1 MLPYQGH
8 ILTNFD
14 DALSQIRE
22 TTIGM
27 GSGTQRNLNNA
38 IRGLIERDKSLCNA
52 AIADDEDRLEVAI
65 DHLGMRI
72 LTKYRPLA
80 TDLRMVITSMKVASH
95 LERISDQALSIAKR
109 SRKVIKNSEIKEA
122 LKVEGLYKVSSE
134 MLANALTAYADTNP
148 ELALSIIESEKKLKK
163 CHKATS
169 RVFSKTLESET
180 EQYRDYLDL
189 VFICRWLE
197 RVGDLAINIAEE
209 VVFEET
215 STDIRRGGELP
226 AELTN
231 KTTEE
236 S

>member
-1 MLPYQGH
+1 
-8 ILTNFD
+8 
-14 DALSQIRE
+14 
-22 TTIGM
+22 M

-38 IRGLIERDKSLCNA
+38 IRGLIEREKSLCNT
-52 AIADDEDRLEVAI
+52 AIADDDDEDRSEVEI

-80 TDLRMVITSMKVASH
+80 SDLRMVITSMKVASH
-95 LERISDQALSIAKR
+95 LERISDQAVSIAKR
-109 SRKVIKNSEIKEA
+109 ARKVIKNPEIKEA

-148 ELALSIIESEKKLKK
+148 ELALSIIESEKALKK
-163 CHKATS
+163 CHKSTS
-169 RVFSKTLESET
+169 RVFSKTLEVET

-215 STDIRRGGELP
+215 STDIRHGGELP
-226 AELTN
+226 PELQN
-231 KTTEE
+231 
-236 S
+236 